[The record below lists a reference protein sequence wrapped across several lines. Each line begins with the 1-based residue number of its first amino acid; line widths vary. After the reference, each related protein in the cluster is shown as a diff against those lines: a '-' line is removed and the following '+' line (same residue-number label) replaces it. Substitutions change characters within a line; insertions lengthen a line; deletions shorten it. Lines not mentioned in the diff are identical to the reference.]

1 MRQMQEMWVRSLCGE
16 DPLEKRMATHSS
28 ILAWKIPWTEEPGGL
43 QSMGSQRVRH
53 NWALMPHSLS
63 DVTWAPLSHPGA
75 SHLNCWWNMG
85 SSLTLDLQSQSFR
98 AGVLNLWDLMPDD
111 LRWSWYNNNR
121 NKVHNEYN
129 VLEASPNHPPPPPPC
144 HPGSCKNC
152 FPPKWALVAKLLG
165 STAVESLWP
174 CRGGVG
180 HRWVLTDAQSLNFD
194 SFMDPWESLSTL
206 GRYLVA
212 MSSTGC

>member
-1 MRQMQEMWVRSLCGE
+1 MRQMQETWVRSFCGE
-16 DPLEKRMATHSS
+16 DPLETRMATHSS

-111 LRWSWYNNNR
+111 LRWSWYNNNNR

-129 VLEASPNHPPPPPPC
+129 VLEASPNHPPPSTSLPPWFMQKLFSTKVS
-144 HPGSCKNC
+144 PGSKT
-152 FPPKWALVAKLLG
+152 VG
-165 STAVESLWP
+165 VYR
-174 CRGGVG
+174 CRVP
-180 HRWVLTDAQSLNFD
+180 LTL
-194 SFMDPWESLSTL
+194 
-206 GRYLVA
+206 
-212 MSSTGC
+212 